1 MKYLKP
7 FNEDITSLS
16 FEEDLQEFCE
26 MNLAYLLD
34 EGGKIEIN
42 YTAGPNME
50 LAYVI
55 RINLDGRFLE
65 EAKSWVEI
73 KDHIIPFVTR
83 LNNTYE
89 LFPTHVRVYFSN
101 GSNTTFKVGDILNE
115 RIPQLYL
122 NYKILDMSL
131 YVTGYKK
138 EPKKNL
144 LTKIKSFFK

>member
-34 EGGKIEIN
+34 EGGGIEIN
-42 YTAGPNME
+42 YTAGVNME
-50 LAYVI
+50 LIHVI
-55 RINLDGRFLE
+55 RIKFE
-65 EAKSWVEI
+65 EAKSWIEV

-89 LFPTHVRVYFSN
+89 LFSTHVRVYFSN
-101 GSNTTFKVGDILNE
+101 GANTTFKVGDILNE
-115 RIPQLYL
+115 RIPELYL

-131 YVTGYKK
+131 YVTGYKQ
-138 EPKKNL
+138 EPKKGI

>member
-1 MKYLKP
+1 MKYLKRI
-7 FNEDITSLS
+7 FESLTEDEIIELR
-16 FEEDLQEFCE
+16 EECE
-26 MNLAYLLD
+26 TYLAYLLD

-42 YTAGPNME
+42 YTAGANME
-50 LAYVI
+50 LVHVI
-55 RINLDGRFLE
+55 RIKFDDT
-65 EAKSWVEI
+65 KSWIEV

-89 LFPTHVRVYFSN
+89 LFSTHVRVYFSN

-115 RIPQLYL
+115 RIPELYL
-122 NYKILDMSL
+122 NYKIIDMSL